1 MHSLDQIVQS
11 NASIPQPPFHDVR
24 QDVCRILSTLISL
37 IYTKL
42 LTPTQTSP
50 VRDASPDPN
59 PVAQTEAH
67 ISRVVC
73 PNCKKRYSTVGAR
86 RRHFLANLPHHIRCP
101 YSGCYWTGDRL
112 HGLEVHIKNNHPH
125 KELVWEEYQIYDP
138 EEVLRWMADGT
149 LTFVSAV
156 DNAWLKV
163 EERLT
168 QEDMVGIE
176 ADMWKSVWDISRRKF
191 CVAGSS

>member
-1 MHSLDQIVQS
+1 M
-11 NASIPQPPFHDVR
+11 
-24 QDVCRILSTLISL
+24 
-37 IYTKL
+37 
-42 LTPTQTSP
+42 
-50 VRDASPDPN
+50 
-59 PVAQTEAH
+59 
-67 ISRVVC
+67 
-73 PNCKKRYSTVGAR
+73 
-86 RRHFLANLPHHIRCP
+86 
-101 YSGCYWTGDRL
+101 
-112 HGLEVHIKNNHPH
+112 
-125 KELVWEEYQIYDP
+125 WEEYQIYDP